1 MPRGKKTDKKKE
13 IEIMTSYAFTNSYL
27 ATAKEFGISHST
39 VRDIIDRNYDDF
51 VKIQQE
57 KKQDFISR
65 ATKIVDKMTQLLDR
79 RVTRA
84 LDKDEEIENVIN
96 EIENAPEDKEEEG
109 YLSRKEKMDLVKKL
123 NKISINSM
131 NEITTSLG
139 TVYDKIKNTE
149 DTPSA
154 TPVVKIEIKDNTNLE
169 KVLYEED

>member
-13 IEIMTSYAFTNSYL
+13 YEIMVSYAFTNSYR
-27 ATAKEFGISHST
+27 ATARDLNVSAVC
-39 VRDIIDRNYDDF
+39 VRDVINRNYEEYLQ
-51 VKIQQE
+51 IQTE
-57 KKQDFISR
+57 KKQDFKSR

-96 EIENAPEDKEEEG
+96 EIENAPEDKDEEG